1 MTKQNKERLQRLL
14 EEIGIRSD
22 DARVY
27 LFLLEYPRSKISLVS
42 QSLNINRTTIYL
54 IINRLIKKNL
64 INEAFDGWKKYYE
77 AQNPSVLKE
86 LLIQNQSKLEESL
99 PLFDELISKDS
110 PEIIKYY
117 TTKSAI
123 RTLYNSLIQ
132 KIQPK
137 TWYYVFT
144 NQADWLEQDEDFFLD
159 FINKRN
165 KMNLNIKM
173 IFCNSQVAMDHLKLQ
188 QSQNI
193 EIKVYNNLNPVMTN
207 LIITP
212 GSFVMHNLD
221 KGEYRAVCIND
232 SSTITS
238 FKEIFET
245 LWESL

>member
-14 EEIGIRSD
+14 EEIGIRPD
-22 DARVY
+22 DAKVY

-42 QSLNINRTTIYL
+42 KNLSINRTTIYL

-64 INEAFDGWKKYYE
+64 VNEAFDGWKKYFV
-77 AQNPSVLKE
+77 AQNPSILKE
-86 LLIQNQSKLEESL
+86 ILIQNQSKLEESL

-117 TTKSAI
+117 TSRSAI
-123 RTLYNSLIQ
+123 RTLYTNLIQ
-132 KIQPK
+132 NIQPK

-144 NQADWLEQDEDFFLD
+144 NQSDWLEQDEDFFLD

-165 KMNLNIKM
+165 KMNISIKM
-173 IFCNSQVAMDHLKLQ
+173 IFCNSKVAMDHLRLQ
-188 QSQNI
+188 QSKNI
-193 EIKVYNNLNPVMTN
+193 AIKVYNNLNPVMTN

-212 GSFVMHNLD
+212 RDFVMHNLD

-232 SSTITS
+232 PSTISS

-245 LWESL
+245 LWDSL